1 MEAWVLPPGDRGELC
16 ARASRHL
23 CISASPAEAARGH
36 AGAAALHPSPGRA
49 VAGTSPRGL
58 RGPHLL
64 RSEIKKEEKMG
75 KWRGAFLVEI
85 PPDE

>member
-1 MEAWVLPPGDRGELC
+1 MRGP
-16 ARASRHL
+16 RG
-23 CISASPAEAARGH
+23 ISASQHLRPRPPGAMRGPLLSTLLL
-36 AGAAALHPSPGRA
+36 AALRQLRHPGGCGA
-49 VAGTSPRGL
+49 LSPRGL